1 MIIAAR
7 DYTEFDKKLLELLD
21 NGTNTAAALTNAL
34 DAQAKLLMGQPGD
47 EFRVVD
53 RRLQALRKK
62 GLISWT
68 RRGSSVLW
76 STTQGEA

>member
-21 NGTNTAAALTNAL
+21 NGTNTAAALTKAL
-34 DAQAKLLMGQPGD
+34 DAQAKLLMSQPGD